1 MLTVFCVFL
10 CVPNGLSEIFES
22 TRGKLPS
29 TVSPLPPP
37 PSSPSSS
44 SSSSSLSLFSQS
56 KSPLLTSANN
66 WYPTSLV
73 LTTTAPPNASNIDD
87 WADQQADPT
96 VAAETR
102 TSNSGSDLHDE
113 LCSPDANLN
122 GNLLEERNK
131 TAIRVAAN
139 CRTAVLQKPNVVK
152 FYGDKINPSTN
163 AFKSERRNLSNNF
176 ISPHSI
182 NGTVHFYLIF
192 YL

>member
-1 MLTVFCVFL
+1 M
-10 CVPNGLSEIFES
+10 
-22 TRGKLPS
+22 
-29 TVSPLPPP
+29 PLNRRSA
-37 PSSPSSS
+37 PSSCAAITAGGTATIFF
-44 SSSSSLSLFSQS
+44 LSQS

-139 CRTAVLQKPNVVK
+139 CPKMELKQT
-152 FYGDKINPSTN
+152 KICS
-163 AFKSERRNLSNNF
+163 
-176 ISPHSI
+176 
-182 NGTVHFYLIF
+182 
-192 YL
+192 